1 MPPVWFWIVM
11 LFACGVMWYFGVY
24 RFNKWLKKDHE
35 EFVELLCDNLELSN
49 RMSKVRAFERCGK
62 EL

>member
-1 MPPVWFWIVM
+1 MPPVWFWLVMILLAVVSIVALVLIDRM
-11 LFACGVMWYFGVY
+11 MKRDWDYFVDG
-24 RFNKWLKKDHE
+24 
-35 EFVELLCDNLELSN
+35 LELSN

>member
-1 MPPVWFWIVM
+1 MPPVWFWFVM
-11 LFACGVMWYFGVY
+11 LALVAVAIIAIVWIDRLMK
-24 RFNKWLKKDHE
+24 RDM
-35 EFVELLCDNLELSN
+35 ELFIESLEISN